1 MTYSC
6 STRCSPWATR
16 DSSSGEERYREIRA
30 AGHSTLVVSHDPLL
44 IGEFCDRAVLLSG
57 GRIVAEGP
65 APDVA
70 ETYLSRLVKAS

>member
-1 MTYSC
+1 MLDEVLAVGDAGFKQ
-6 STRCSPWATR
+6 RCQ
-16 DSSSGEERYREIRA
+16 ERYREIRA